1 MRTNIDIDDRLMRQ
15 AMRSSR
21 SRTKRAAVEEGLRLL
36 IQTRAQATI
45 RRLRGKVHWSGDL
58 HKSRGARHGE
68 YSCIVI
74 VDTTVWIDYLRGLRN
89 KETEYFDREVGRQRF
104 GLTDLIL
111 CETLQGVGDENTFTR
126 VLRELRK
133 FEVFET
139 GSQELAIEAAR
150 NFGNL
155 RRRGRT
161 VRKTIDCLIAT
172 FCLRHGHSLLHRDR
186 DYDHFEDFLGLTVI
200 HP

>member
-1 MRTNIDIDDRLMRQ
+1 M
-15 AMRSSR
+15 
-21 SRTKRAAVEEGLRLL
+21 
-36 IQTRAQATI
+36 
-45 RRLRGKVHWSGDL
+45 
-58 HKSRGARHGE
+58 
-68 YSCIVI
+68 VI

-89 KETEYFDREVGRQRF
+89 KETDYFDRELGRQRF

-155 RRRGRT
+155 RRQGRT
-161 VRKTIDCLIAT
+161 VRKTIDCFIAT